1 MSVRAVLWCVRP
13 GCGTQIVGYGFA
25 DAANPPTGFTGPWLC
40 LFCAAEAA
48 RERPDDITQ
57 AFITQPV
64 KPGSV
69 WTFSRAEP
77 LRPLIWLEDEVAALT
92 AQVGPMQ
99 SREGKGQ
106 VR

>member
-1 MSVRAVLWCVRP
+1 MSVRAVLWCARP

-25 DAANPPTGFTGPWLC
+25 DAANPPTGLAGPWLC

-57 AFITQPV
+57 AFTTEPV
-64 KPGSV
+64 TPGSV
-69 WTFSRAEP
+69 WTFPRTE
-77 LRPLIWLEDEVAALT
+77 LRPVIWVEDEMAGVLAKVT
-92 AQVGPMQ
+92 GSHGSVG
-99 SREGKGQ
+99 GKGQ